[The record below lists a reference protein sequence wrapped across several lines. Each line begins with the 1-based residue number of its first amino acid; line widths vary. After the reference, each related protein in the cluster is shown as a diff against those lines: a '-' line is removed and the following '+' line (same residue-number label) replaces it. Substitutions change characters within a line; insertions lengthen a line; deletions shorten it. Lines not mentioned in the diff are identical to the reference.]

1 VRGPFV
7 VEGVL
12 QGVLGTALA
21 IACLWLGFELIRP
34 FLERGLALMFAA
46 GSLRFF
52 TVVEIGLALGF
63 GAVIGLIGSR
73 AAVARHA

>member
-1 VRGPFV
+1 
-7 VEGVL
+7 
-12 QGVLGTALA
+12 
-21 IACLWLGFELIRP
+21 LWLGFELIRP
-34 FLERGLALMFAA
+34 FLERGLALVFAA

-52 TVVEIGLALGF
+52 TIVEIGIALAF